1 MSTTLSTTL
10 RHLSFAAAALLIVP
24 LHADDDNKG
33 FSREGATTLRARPNP
48 INKFHAI
55 DRELAALTAGN
66 DGFWLQYLNKVQTDI
81 NPDDYSDTKVAI
93 PALLGFRI
101 CDGVMA
107 IKARNREKLNQ
118 CADDI
123 EKLAKK
129 MGVSDQEM
137 IGARKVRTYAER
149 GEWNRVVLE
158 LGYLQQQIEAAQAG
172 GADAKKILYAAGW
185 LQGARY
191 SSTIIHENY
200 REEVASFLREPLLA
214 KDLADN
220 LRSVNPAAAG
230 HPIVKSL
237 LGAMDEIADLIDV
250 PIHATVP
257 KDKVE
262 KMFTTATA
270 AVRASVQAAK

>member
-1 MSTTLSTTL
+1 ML
-10 RHLSFAAAALLIVP
+10 AARNSIAIGAAIVAIATP
-24 LHADDDNKG
+24 LAAQGPSKG
-33 FSREGATTLRARPNP
+33 FSREGATTYRARPNP

-55 DRELAALTAGN
+55 DRSLGKLSLGN
-66 DGFWLQYLNKVQTDI
+66 DDFWTQYLNKVQADI
-81 NPDDYSDTKVAI
+81 DPDKFSDTKVAI

-107 IKARNREKLNQ
+107 IKARNAEKLNQ

-129 MGVSDQEM
+129 MGVKDGEM
-137 IGARKVRTYAER
+137 TGARKVRVYANR

-158 LGYLQQQIEAAQAG
+158 LGYLQQEIERNQVG

-191 SSTIIHENY
+191 TSTIIHENY
-200 REEVASFLREPLLA
+200 SEPSAAFLREPLLA
-214 KDLADN
+214 KDLAEN
-220 LRSVNPAAAG
+220 LRSVKPELAAL
-230 HPIVKSL
+230 PIVKNL
-237 LGAMDEIADLIDV
+237 LTAMDQIGEVINV
-250 PIHATVP
+250 PLHATVP

-262 KMFTTATA
+262 IMFTTTTTT
-270 AVRASVQAAK
+270 VKSCVQAAK